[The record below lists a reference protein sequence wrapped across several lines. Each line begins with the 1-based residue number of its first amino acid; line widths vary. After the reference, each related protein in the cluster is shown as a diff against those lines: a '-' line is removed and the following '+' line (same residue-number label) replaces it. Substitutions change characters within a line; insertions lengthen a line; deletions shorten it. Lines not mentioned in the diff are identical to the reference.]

1 MSARA
6 VEAAFRRAQNRHSKS
21 GNVCHHFTYHR
32 LTCDDYDRLHAR
44 AEGRCELCRT
54 PAHATGGRRLVVDH
68 FESARPYVRVIRGML
83 CDACNSVMSCLD
95 GTKKWGPR
103 RNELEPK
110 AREYQARVLRDL
122 PAPQTELIERI
133 QQRRREFLITPLP

>member
-1 MSARA
+1 LNARA

-21 GNVCHHFTYHR
+21 GNICHHFTYHQ

-44 AEGRCELCRT
+44 AGGSCEICRT
-54 PAHATGGRRLVVDH
+54 PAQATGGRRLVVDH
-68 FESARPYVRVIRGML
+68 FESTRPYLRIIRGML

-103 RNELEPK
+103 RSELEPK

-122 PAPQTELIERI
+122 PLSQMELIARI
-133 QQRRREFLITPLP
+133 QERRRELLAAPLA